1 MPFGL
6 ESLVQSERLVTGEMR
21 LSFCYLELSFCYLE
35 EHTNAGSLICR
46 KVVCALDA
54 VFSLCQMFFSLRIV
68 SVIMHV
74 LVAFIYLDTVPC
86 ISVPWPDAGVENFS

>member
-21 LSFCYLELSFCYLE
+21 LSFCYLE

-54 VFSLCQMFFSLRIV
+54 VFSLCQMFFRCMLFLLSC
-68 SVIMHV
+68 M
-74 LVAFIYLDTVPC
+74 F
-86 ISVPWPDAGVENFS
+86 